1 MRIVQLIIVSLA
13 LAACGDA
20 QIDTSKEAQDAF
32 EEYVS
37 FLNAGDTDKAAAMYD
52 TTDGFHW
59 IERGI
64 IQYENGADAAASLR
78 ALSETGGRSNMTID
92 SVRVAELGD
101 TSALVS
107 AHFDFVMFSEEN
119 EEAFSFDG
127 WMTVGM
133 IKREEGWRIAG
144 GQTGPG
150 SDE

>member
-1 MRIVQLIIVSLA
+1 
-13 LAACGDA
+13 
-20 QIDTSKEAQDAF
+20 
-32 EEYVS
+32 
-37 FLNAGDTDKAAAMYD
+37 LNAGDTDKAAAMYD